1 MCCVRRS
8 ESFISSLI
16 AATAKSNMTLEKGEG
31 DNAATNT
38 AKPDAMEDVEAEK
51 MRFING
57 SEEIYPSV
65 VKIEPS
71 PSKDSSAVHFNGLTK
86 QELMAFADDPVWMRI
101 RSALLLVFWVM
112 WFGML
117 VTAVLII
124 ALTPGCPEEPAMTWV
139 QKANV
144 YQIFPRSFLD
154 TDNNGIGDIKGT
166 MLMIIPKVHDL

>member
-1 MCCVRRS
+1 
-8 ESFISSLI
+8 
-16 AATAKSNMTLEKGEG
+16 MTLEKGEG

-38 AKPDAMEDVEAEK
+38 AKPDGMDDVDAEK

-65 VKIEPS
+65 KIEPS
-71 PSKDSSAVHFNGLTK
+71 PSKESSAVQFNGLTK
-86 QELMAFADDPVWMRI
+86 QELMAFADDPFWMRV
-101 RSALLLVFWVM
+101 RSVLMLVFWVM

-117 VTAVLII
+117 ITAVLII
-124 ALTPGCPEEPAMTWV
+124 ALTPGCPKQPEMTWV

-166 MLMIIPKVHDL
+166 VTMLMVILY